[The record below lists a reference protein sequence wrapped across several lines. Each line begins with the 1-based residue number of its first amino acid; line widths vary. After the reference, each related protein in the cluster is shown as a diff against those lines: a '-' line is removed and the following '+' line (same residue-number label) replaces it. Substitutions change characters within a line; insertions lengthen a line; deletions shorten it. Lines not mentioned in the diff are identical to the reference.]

1 MYLFSIFFL
10 FSALKKYGMLG
21 NAIIKKYKI
30 ETKKDEEKRHYERDG
45 KKSGDLEN
53 IHYIGMPLSA

>member
-1 MYLFSIFFL
+1 
-10 FSALKKYGMLG
+10 MLG